1 MSKCVQG
8 IQRARFERGAE
19 RSKHHAYRDNCDG
32 KERCRVAGVA
42 KVFSDLRTI
51 ASFVV
56 DEVSP
61 VRAAPLIRVPVLLNH
76 GADDRDTR
84 PEHSQRVFDALGGP
98 KQLMLANES
107 LNATWPAVE
116 RWVESIAGEGS

>member
-1 MSKCVQG
+1 MSAV
-8 IQRARFERGAE
+8 AE
-19 RSKHHAYRDNCDG
+19 RSKHHADRDNCDG

-61 VRAAPLIRVPVLLNH
+61 VRAAPLIR
-76 GADDRDTR
+76 ADDRDTR

>member
-1 MSKCVQG
+1 M
-8 IQRARFERGAE
+8 
-19 RSKHHAYRDNCDG
+19 
-32 KERCRVAGVA
+32 
-42 KVFSDLRTI
+42 
-51 ASFVV
+51 
-56 DEVSP
+56 
-61 VRAAPLIRVPVLLNH
+61 RAAPLIRVPVLLNH